1 MIYSICSFL
10 KDGGG
15 CSLGPFIMIETRTF
29 SRSLVMIVVG
39 MNPSEP
45 KIIITVF
52 ESCAW
57 KIDSDV

>member
-1 MIYSICSFL
+1 
-10 KDGGG
+10 
-15 CSLGPFIMIETRTF
+15 MIETRTF